1 MDQQEIRSILEQAS
15 SGVCT
20 VDEAVLALK
29 MEPFQDLG
37 FAKIDRHRC
46 LRQGGQRGEYWQ
58 RLWRGLSGQHD
69 QPAVASVYR

>member
-15 SGVCT
+15 SGACT

-37 FAKIDRHRC
+37 FAKIDRHRACASGVSVVNIDNGFGAGC
-46 LRQGGQRGEYWQ
+46 L
-58 RLWRGLSGQHD
+58 
-69 QPAVASVYR
+69 ASMINQL

>member
-15 SGVCT
+15 SGACT

-46 LRQGGQRGEYWQ
+46 LRQGGGSVVDIDNGFGAGC
-58 RLWRGLSGQHD
+58 L
-69 QPAVASVYR
+69 ASMINQL